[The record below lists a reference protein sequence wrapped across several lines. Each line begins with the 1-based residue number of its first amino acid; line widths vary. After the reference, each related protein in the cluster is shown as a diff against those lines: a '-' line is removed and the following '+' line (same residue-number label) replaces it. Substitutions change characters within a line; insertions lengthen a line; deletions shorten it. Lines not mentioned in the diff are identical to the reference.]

1 MKADMSTVKQ
11 GEFLLLLLNKHEV
24 KNMAEKIE
32 VMISEE
38 KLMKRID
45 ELAKEI
51 NEDYAG
57 KELLIICI
65 LKGSVFFSCELA
77 KRLTVPVTFDFMQV
91 SSYGDGTS
99 TTGSIKI
106 IKDLDGPITGK
117 EVLIVEDILDSGRTL
132 CRLLSILS
140 VSNPASLR
148 VCTLLDKPSRREFPV
163 DVDYNGFEIED
174 EFVVG
179 FGLDYAQKY
188 RNLPYIGIVR
198 FEN

>member
-1 MKADMSTVKQ
+1 MSSKMTKDIKKILVSKRELKKLTKKLGKQ
-11 GEFLLLLLNKHEV
+11 
-24 KNMAEKIE
+24 
-32 VMISEE
+32 IS
-38 KLMKRID
+38 
-45 ELAKEI
+45 
-51 NEDYAG
+51 NDYADKNLLVIG
-57 KELLIICI
+57 VLKGCFITLADILREITIPCRVELII
-65 LKGSVFFSCELA
+65 A
-77 KRLTVPVTFDFMQV
+77 K
-91 SSYGDGTS
+91 SYGEGTES
-99 TTGSIKI
+99 CGEVYILNDIDVDFSEY
-106 IKDLDGPITGK
+106 D
-117 EVLIVEDILDSGRTL
+117 VLIIEDILDSGRTL